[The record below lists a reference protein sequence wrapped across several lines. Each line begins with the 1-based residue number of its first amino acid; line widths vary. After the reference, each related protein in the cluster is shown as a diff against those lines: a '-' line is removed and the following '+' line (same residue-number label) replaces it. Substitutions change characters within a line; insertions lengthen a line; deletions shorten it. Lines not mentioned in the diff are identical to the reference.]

1 MNGTVLQEF
10 NELSRLPNRATQKLL
25 REIDAD
31 DLALALTGADE
42 TTCAKFFANMSARA
56 VAMLT
61 EEIRSQGE
69 ADADKADAARGTILS
84 AYRKLVQAGEIAP
97 SRVAGEGSPTRI
109 DPVNTI
115 REPRT
120 RDLHIGELT
129 TLFEEMADK
138 AHAHG
143 LFSLE
148 SDAEMIDDP
157 VIKRGLE
164 LIVDG
169 TDPRIVE
176 SALHDLLEEQL
187 RMTRNRYE
195 TVIEGVLAVQN
206 GDTPDEVRARMDAR
220 PS

>member
-25 REIDAD
+25 RELNAD

-61 EEIRSQGE
+61 EQIRSLGE
-69 ADADKADAARGTILS
+69 VNREKADAARGTILS
-84 AYRKLVQAGEIAP
+84 AYRKLVQAGEISP
-97 SRVAGEGSPTRI
+97 SHVAGEGGPTRI
-109 DPVNTI
+109 DPVPI
-115 REPRT
+115 VREPRT
-120 RDLHIGELT
+120 HQLRLDQLR

-138 AHAHG
+138 AHKHG

-195 TVIEGVLAVQN
+195 TVIEGVLAVQK